1 MDPAHAS
8 LFTPTATRVAERSRL
23 SLVDKIWNDHVVE
36 DLGDGYSLLHVD
48 RHLVHDLG
56 GPGAFHELEKRGLA
70 MASPELHFAVPD
82 HVVSSAPG
90 RKGSEH
96 DWAHRLIDGLRKGTA
111 KRGIRLFDLGQP
123 GQGIVHV
130 IGPELGLSLPGT
142 LIVCGDSHTAT
153 HGALGALAW
162 GIGASEIV
170 HVMATQCLV
179 QKKPKQMLV
188 RFEGKLANGVEAKDL
203 ILWLI
208 GQLGA
213 SAGTGYA
220 VEYRGDAVSAM
231 SMEARMTLCNMSIE
245 WGARIGIIAPD
256 EKTFSYLEHK
266 SFSPKGAMWEQAL
279 GCWQGLRSDELA
291 RFDHHEVLDV
301 AAVGPQITWGT
312 SPEQCIAVDG
322 RIPDPAGEQDPLR
335 AQAMQDAL
343 RYMGLRAGDAI
354 AGTPIDR
361 VFIGSCTNG
370 RLSDLRL
377 AAEAIGSGRVA
388 DRVQAWVV
396 PGSFEV
402 ARQAQAEG
410 LDRRFKQAGFQWR
423 EPGCSLCVGANGEQL
438 RPKERS
444 VSTSNRNFVGRQG
457 PGARTHLANPYTA
470 AKCAIAG
477 AITA

>member
-1 MDPAHAS
+1 MNEANTP
-8 LFTPTATRVAERSRL
+8 LFAQTSNQVVERSHF
-23 SLVDKIWNDHVVE
+23 SIVDKIWNAHVVE

-48 RHLVHDLG
+48 RHLIHDLG
-56 GPGAFHELEKRGLA
+56 GPGAFHELEKRGLT
-70 MASPELHFAVPD
+70 MASPELNFAVPD
-82 HVVSSAPG
+82 HVVSTAPG

-96 DWAHRLIDGLRKGTA
+96 DWANRLIEGLRSGTA

-142 LIVCGDSHTAT
+142 IIVCGDSHTAT
-153 HGALGALAW
+153 HGAVGALAW
-162 GIGASEIV
+162 GIGASEMV

-188 RFEGKLANGVEAKDL
+188 RFEGSLAKGVVAKDL

-220 VEYRGDAVSAM
+220 VEYRGDVVSAM
-231 SMEARMTLCNMSIE
+231 GMEARMTLCNMSIE

-256 EKTFSYLEHK
+256 DTTFSYLEHK
-266 SFSPKGAMWEQAL
+266 ACSPKGAMWERAL
-279 GCWQGLRSDELA
+279 AYWQGLKSDEHA
-291 RFDHHEVLDV
+291 GFDRHEVLDL
-301 AAVGPQITWGT
+301 AALGPQITWGT
-312 SPEQCIAVDG
+312 SPEHCIAIDG
-322 RIPDPAGEQDPLR
+322 RIPDPADERDPLR

-343 RYMGLRAGDAI
+343 AYMGLRAGDAI
-354 AGTPIDR
+354 AGTAIDR

-370 RLSDLRL
+370 RLSDLRV

-444 VSTSNRNFVGRQG
+444 VSTTNRNFVGRQG
-457 PGARTHLANPYTA
+457 PGARTHLANPITA
-470 AKCAIAG
+470 AKSAIAG
-477 AITA
+477 VIAA